1 MRTLRVAQTSP
12 LDVHRRFS
20 HVLKMNSQIRA
31 SSFARF
37 RRVVGLSRVFHH
49 GCFPR
54 ICVLRLCFITPKQSL
69 CNKERKEK
77 KKRRRRD
84 QLGFNTLNIF
94 TRFSF
99 QNFAQNA
106 REKGAKEE
114 VLEEEDKEG

>member
-54 ICVLRLCFITPKQSL
+54 NLFLCFIRQKQVSL
-69 CNKERKEK
+69 LRKKGEK
-77 KKRRRRD
+77 KKEAERPIRV
-84 QLGFNTLNIF
+84 QYPKPSYSFL
-94 TRFSF
+94 FSKLRS
-99 QNFAQNA
+99 NA
-106 REKGAKEE
+106 REKGEEE
-114 VLEEEDKEG
+114 V

>member
-1 MRTLRVAQTSP
+1 MPRALHDFVASLDSRAYFTMAVFREFVLVFYKAKAVSLLR
-12 LDVHRRFS
+12 
-20 HVLKMNSQIRA
+20 KK
-31 SSFARF
+31 
-37 RRVVGLSRVFHH
+37 G
-49 GCFPR
+49 
-54 ICVLRLCFITPKQSL
+54 
-69 CNKERKEK
+69 E

-84 QLGFNTLNIF
+84 QLGFNTLNVF